1 MGLRSNAFVLVPAG
15 VLGLLLV
22 GCSSGSEDQPG
33 GSWDGDA
40 ATDSQPSDA
49 EPDAEADAAD
59 AADAASNCLPV
70 TGAVFAVDTLYFGDM
85 DWDGNVDPS
94 AWRLFG
100 SDLDG
105 VDSTAV
111 STGLCQP
118 AAGALAED
126 VYPDGEDGVDNAFG
140 RAVLPLLSTVSP
152 DFSERV
158 NGSVATGSFT
168 WLLKI
173 DPYGTQ
179 PNQSSVTTKVYAG
192 DSLSAPPRF
201 DGSDCWPVTAAS
213 LEDPSDFE
221 SAKASFP
228 DGEIVASRLDTG
240 SPDDLQLAVPISGT
254 VLRLTAHHARIAV
267 EFEEDPNVPTRGM
280 ISGVVDTDEFIEEAR
295 DVLGFLDPTMC
306 SGPTFDMVA
315 SSIRKASDIM
325 KNGTQDPSATCNGI
339 SVGIGFTMGRAG
351 FSGLGSASPAG
362 SDPCL

>member
-1 MGLRSNAFVLVPAG
+1 MGLRSNVFVLVPAG
-15 VLGLLLV
+15 VLGLLLI
-22 GCSSGSEDQPG
+22 GCSSDSG
-33 GSWDGDA
+33 GRPSDSWNGDA
-40 ATDSQPSDA
+40 ATDAQPSDA
-49 EPDAEADAAD
+49 GPEAQTD

-85 DWDGNVDPS
+85 DWEGNVDPT

-105 VDSTAV
+105 VNSTAT
-111 STGLCQP
+111 SAGLCQP

-126 VYPDGEDGVDNAFG
+126 VYPDGEDGADNAFG
-140 RAVLPLLSTVSP
+140 KAVLPLLSTVSP

-168 WLLKI
+168 WLLKLN
-173 DPYGTQ
+173 PFGTQ

-201 DGSDCWPVTAAS
+201 DGSDCWPVTPAS
-213 LEDPSDFE
+213 LEGPEDFD
-221 SAKASFP
+221 SAKVSFP

-240 SPDDLQLAVPISGT
+240 SPGDLQLAVPISGT
-254 VLRLTAHHARIAV
+254 VLRLTAHHARITID
-267 EFEEDPNVPTRGM
+267 FEEEPTRGM

-306 SGPTFDMVA
+306 SGPTFDAVA
-315 SSIRKASDIM
+315 ASIRKASDMM
-325 KNGTQDPSATCNGI
+325 KNGAQDPSATCNGI

-351 FSGLGSASPAG
+351 FSGLGSASSGG
-362 SDPCL
+362 SDPCP